1 METPD
6 FVRSFIKYQSWV
18 FAKTYADRAPH
29 EYVVRGKQN
38 GPDEDFMAVVN
49 YISEHG
55 ITMHFWNHPNKY
67 IFVDGWQYW
76 VMKDSDDDPT
86 MVLNRCDLSQYK
98 LSIEWM
104 GKQQTW
110 EGSDSEVI

>member
-6 FVRSFIKYQSWV
+6 FIKSFIKCQSWV

-38 GPDEDFMAVVN
+38 GLDEDFMAVVN
-49 YISEHG
+49 YIAENG
-55 ITMHFWNHPNKY
+55 ITMYFWNHPNKY

-76 VMKDSDDDPT
+76 VMKDSDDDPS

-98 LSIEWM
+98 LSIELM
-104 GKQQTW
+104 VKNG
-110 EGSDSEVI
+110 EN